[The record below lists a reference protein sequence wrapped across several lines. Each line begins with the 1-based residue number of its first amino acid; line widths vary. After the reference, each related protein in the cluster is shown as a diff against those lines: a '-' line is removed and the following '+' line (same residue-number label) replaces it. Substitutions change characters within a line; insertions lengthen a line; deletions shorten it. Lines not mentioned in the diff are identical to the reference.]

1 MLLDHSVFAGMADI
15 HDRHRDMRLDVDNM
29 SYEVR
34 FENAS
39 FFFFFSIPN
48 LLSFPFKVMFLI
60 QFLPGIIGP
69 GGAHR
74 KRMHWS

>member
-39 FFFFFSIPN
+39 FFFFFHSK
-48 LLSFPFKVMFLI
+48 SS
-60 QFLPGIIGP
+60 QFSL
-69 GGAHR
+69 
-74 KRMHWS
+74 